1 MANLNKVML
10 MGNITRDI
18 ELRYTP
24 KGTAV
29 ADIGLAVNR
38 VRTGESGERIE
49 ETTFVDITLWG
60 RTAEVVHQYAAKGHP
75 LFVEGRLHMD
85 TWVDKTTGGN
95 RSKLKVVADNIQLM
109 GNRSGGGQ
117 QAPQS
122 APVQQGQPTQ
132 QPAYNQQPSQT
143 QAPIAQQAPV
153 PQQQVPPPVQ
163 QQAAQAPQGGS
174 PAQGGPIEEAED
186 IPF

>member
-10 MGNITRDI
+10 MGNITREI

-60 RTAEVVHQYAAKGHP
+60 RTAEVVHQYAGKGQP

-109 GNRSGGGQ
+109 GAKGGGGGGQ
-117 QAPQS
+117 APQQS
-122 APVQQGQPTQ
+122 APPQGQGEPSYSQ
-132 QPAYNQQPSQT
+132 QSAQP
-143 QAPIAQQAPV
+143 QAAQQAAPD
-153 PQQQVPPPVQ
+153 QQQ
-163 QQAAQAPQGGS
+163 QAPQGGS
-174 PAQGGPIEEAED
+174 PAQGGNFEESED

>member
-1 MANLNKVML
+1 
-10 MGNITRDI
+10 MGNVTRDV

-60 RTAEVVHQYAAKGHP
+60 RTAEIAQQYSGKGKP

-85 TWVDKTTGGN
+85 SWDDKTSGQKRT
-95 RSKLKVVADNIQLM
+95 KLKVVAENIQLM
-109 GNRSGGGQ
+109 GSPGGGGSAPQQQSGGQQ
-117 QAPQS
+117 QAPQQ
-122 APVQQGQPTQ
+122 PV
-132 QPAYNQQPSQT
+132 
-143 QAPIAQQAPV
+143 
-153 PQQQVPPPVQ
+153 
-163 QQAAQAPQGGS
+163 QGGS
-174 PAQGGPIEEAED
+174 PAQGGNFEDNDD

>member
-1 MANLNKVML
+1 MASFNKVML
-10 MGNITRDI
+10 MGNVTRDV

-60 RTAEVVHQYAAKGHP
+60 RTAEIAQQYSGKGKP

-85 TWVDKTTGGN
+85 SWDDKTSGQKRT
-95 RSKLKVVADNIQLM
+95 KLKVVAENIQLM
-109 GNRSGGGQ
+109 GSPGGGGSAPQQQSGGQQ
-117 QAPQS
+117 QAPQQ
-122 APVQQGQPTQ
+122 PV
-132 QPAYNQQPSQT
+132 
-143 QAPIAQQAPV
+143 
-153 PQQQVPPPVQ
+153 
-163 QQAAQAPQGGS
+163 QGGS
-174 PAQGGPIEEAED
+174 PAQGGNFEDNDD

>member
-1 MANLNKVML
+1 
-10 MGNITRDI
+10 MGNVTRDV

-60 RTAEVVHQYAAKGHP
+60 RTAEIAQQYSGKGKP

-85 TWVDKTTGGN
+85 SWDDKTTGQK
-95 RSKLKVVADNIQLM
+95 RTKLKVVAENIQLM
-109 GNRSGGGQ
+109 GAPGGGGAPQQQGGEQPQQ
-117 QAPQS
+117 QAPQ
-122 APVQQGQPTQ
+122 QRT
-132 QPAYNQQPSQT
+132 
-143 QAPIAQQAPV
+143 
-153 PQQQVPPPVQ
+153 
-163 QQAAQAPQGGS
+163 QGGS
-174 PAQGGPIEEAED
+174 PAQGGNFDDSDD

>member
-1 MANLNKVML
+1 MANFNKVML
-10 MGNITRDI
+10 MGNVTRDV

-49 ETTFVDITLWG
+49 ETTFVDVTLWG
-60 RTAEVVHQYAAKGHP
+60 RTAEIAQQYSGKGKP

-85 TWVDKTTGGN
+85 SWDDKTSGQKRT
-95 RSKLKVVADNIQLM
+95 KLKVVAENIQLM
-109 GNRSGGGQ
+109 GSPGGGGGAPQSQGGGQ
-117 QAPQS
+117 QQAAPQQS
-122 APVQQGQPTQ
+122 
-132 QPAYNQQPSQT
+132 
-143 QAPIAQQAPV
+143 
-153 PQQQVPPPVQ
+153 
-163 QQAAQAPQGGS
+163 PQGGS
-174 PAQGGPIEEAED
+174 PAQGGNFEDSDD

>member
-29 ADIGLAVNR
+29 ADIGMAMNR
-38 VRTGESGERIE
+38 VRNGENGERIE

-60 RTAEVVHQYAAKGHP
+60 RTAEIVHQYAAKGHP
-75 LFVEGRLHMD
+75 LFVEGRLQMD
-85 TWVDKTTGGN
+85 TWVDKATGGN
-95 RSKLKVVADNIQLM
+95 RSKLKVVADNVQLM
-109 GNRSGGGQ
+109 GSRGGGGGQ
-117 QAPQS
+117 QVPQS
-122 APVQQGQPTQ
+122 AP
-132 QPAYNQQPSQT
+132 QT
-143 QAPIAQQAPV
+143 QAPQTYSQPPQDQAPVAQQA
-153 PQQQVPPPVQ
+153 PPVQ
-163 QQAAQAPQGGS
+163 QQQAPQGGS
-174 PAQGGPIEEAED
+174 PAQGGHTEEAEE

>member
-49 ETTFVDITLWG
+49 ETTFVDVTLWG
-60 RTAEVVHQYAAKGHP
+60 RTAEVAHQYAGKGHP

-85 TWVDKTTGGN
+85 TWVDKATGGN

-109 GNRSGGGQ
+109 GARGAGAGNGTPQ
-117 QAPQS
+117 QQQPPVQS
-122 APVQQGQPTQ
+122 AP
-132 QPAYNQQPSQT
+132 
-143 QAPIAQQAPV
+143 
-153 PQQQVPPPVQ
+153 PQQQSPQQATPTYNQAPPAQPQQQQAPPVQ
-163 QQAAQAPQGGS
+163 QMPPQGGS
-174 PAQGGPIEEAED
+174 PAQGGVMVED
-186 IPF
+186 EDVPF

>member
-1 MANLNKVML
+1 ML
-10 MGNITRDI
+10 MGNITREI

-60 RTAEVVHQYAAKGHP
+60 RTAEVVHQYAGKGQP

-85 TWVDKTTGGN
+85 TWIDKTTGGN

-109 GNRSGGGQ
+109 GAKGSGGSGQAPQQSAPQGEPSYSQEPAQPQQQ
-117 QAPQS
+117 QAP
-122 APVQQGQPTQ
+122 
-132 QPAYNQQPSQT
+132 
-143 QAPIAQQAPV
+143 
-153 PQQQVPPPVQ
+153 PQQQ
-163 QQAAQAPQGGS
+163 QAPQGGS
-174 PAQGGPIEEAED
+174 PAQGGNFEESED

>member
-10 MGNITRDI
+10 MGNITREI

-49 ETTFVDITLWG
+49 ETTFVDVTLWG

-109 GNRSGGGQ
+109 GSKGGGGGGQ
-117 QAPQS
+117 APQQS
-122 APVQQGQPTQ
+122 APQGEPSTYSQPQQ
-132 QPAYNQQPSQT
+132 QPAQPQQQPVQSQ
-143 QAPIAQQAPV
+143 QQQAP
-153 PQQQVPPPVQ
+153 PQQQ
-163 QQAAQAPQGGS
+163 QAPQGGS
-174 PAQGGPIEEAED
+174 PAQGGNYEESED

>member
-38 VRTGESGERIE
+38 VRSGESGERIE

-60 RTAEVVHQYAAKGHP
+60 RTAEVAHQYAGKGHP

-85 TWVDKTTGGN
+85 TWVDKATGGN

-109 GNRSGGGQ
+109 GARSGGGQ
-117 QAPQS
+117 QAPQ
-122 APVQQGQPTQ
+122 QQGGN
-132 QPAYNQQPSQT
+132 PAP
-143 QAPIAQQAPV
+143 QQAPV
-153 PQQQVPPPVQ
+153 HQQAPQQQY
-163 QQAAQAPQGGS
+163 QAPQGGS
-174 PAQGGPIEEAED
+174 PAQGGHIEESED

>member
-10 MGNITRDI
+10 MGNITREI

-60 RTAEVVHQYAAKGHP
+60 RTAEVVHQYAGKGQP
-75 LFVEGRLHMD
+75 LFVEGRLQMD

-109 GNRSGGGQ
+109 GAKGGGGGGGQ
-117 QAPQS
+117 APQQS
-122 APVQQGQPTQ
+122 APPQGQGEPSYSQ
-132 QPAYNQQPSQT
+132 QSAQP
-143 QAPIAQQAPV
+143 QAAQQAAPD
-153 PQQQVPPPVQ
+153 QQQ
-163 QQAAQAPQGGS
+163 QAPQGGS
-174 PAQGGPIEEAED
+174 PAQGGNFEESED

>member
-10 MGNITRDI
+10 MGNITREI

-109 GNRSGGGQ
+109 GTKGGGGGQ
-117 QAPQS
+117 APQQS
-122 APVQQGQPTQ
+122 APQGEPSYSQ
-132 QPAYNQQPSQT
+132 QPAQP
-143 QAPIAQQAPV
+143 AQQAS
-153 PQQQVPPPVQ
+153 Q
-163 QQAAQAPQGGS
+163 QQAPAQQHQAPPGGS
-174 PAQGGPIEEAED
+174 PAQGGNFEESED

>member
-38 VRTGESGERIE
+38 VRSGESGERIE

-60 RTAEVVHQYAAKGHP
+60 RTAEVAHQYAGKGHP

-85 TWVDKTTGGN
+85 TWVDKATGGN

-109 GNRSGGGQ
+109 GARGAAGGGGQ
-117 QAPQS
+117 S
-122 APVQQGQPTQ
+122 AP
-132 QPAYNQQPSQT
+132 PAH
-143 QAPIAQQAPV
+143 QQAPA
-153 PQQQVPPPVQ
+153 QQQQ
-163 QQAAQAPQGGS
+163 TPQGGS
-174 PAQGGPIEEAED
+174 PAQPNHIEESED

>member
-10 MGNITRDI
+10 MGNVTRDI

-38 VRTGESGERIE
+38 VRSGEGGERIE

-60 RTAEVVHQYAAKGHP
+60 RTAEVAHQYSGKGQP

-85 TWVDKTTGGN
+85 TWVDKASGGN

-109 GNRSGGGQ
+109 GTRSGGGSGQQ
-117 QAPQS
+117 QAPQQS
-122 APVQQGQPTQ
+122 
-132 QPAYNQQPSQT
+132 
-143 QAPIAQQAPV
+143 QQAP
-153 PQQQVPPPVQ
+153 Q
-163 QQAAQAPQGGS
+163 QQAAPQQQQPPQGGS
-174 PAQGGPIEEAED
+174 PAYGGPIEENED